1 MLFNYCFLPIPI
13 EALNVFFDERITHLY
28 LNKVKLGECFD
39 GVMVLYGDDYR
50 IASLDAANI
59 AIKNEYTFAFDEC
72 PYFSAMMVYLI

>member
-28 LNKVKLGECFD
+28 LNKGKLGECFD

-50 IASLDAANI
+50 IASLDAACL
-59 AIKNEYTFAFDEC
+59 AFKDEYSFTLHEC
-72 PYFSAMMVYLI
+72 PYLSAMVMYLV